1 MRFVSISKTSAE
13 FITSARVSDTSGAK
27 QGGPCAFL
35 CAARLSV
42 LGSHCKFS
50 RVAELETL

>member
-27 QGGPCAFL
+27 PVLF
-35 CAARLSV
+35 SV
-42 LGSHCKFS
+42 QQDYQC
-50 RVAELETL
+50 